1 MDIWEVVW
9 HCKYMINKKKDWD
22 WIIATDHKII
32 SRHKTR
38 LGASRNVC
46 RKIKLFGPCGVHLIS
61 EWRQGGKEAVPPEFP
76 GVDMEKVM
84 KFMKHKEGVDNFNTP
99 EQLNID
105 LLKIASR

>member
-1 MDIWEVVW
+1 
-9 HCKYMINKKKDWD
+9 
-22 WIIATDHKII
+22 
-32 SRHKTR
+32 
-38 LGASRNVC
+38 
-46 RKIKLFGPCGVHLIS
+46 LIS
-61 EWRQGGKEAVPPEFP
+61 EWRQGGEEAVPPEFP

>member
-1 MDIWEVVW
+1 
-9 HCKYMINKKKDWD
+9 MINKKKDWD

-38 LGASRNVC
+38 LGASNNVF

-61 EWRQGGKEAVPPEFP
+61 EWRQREAPVRAKII

-84 KFMKHKEGVDNFNTP
+84 RFMKRKECVDRFNTP

-105 LLKIASR
+105 LLRIASR